1 MIQKYFLV
9 VILIIVV
16 IVLFLKSLNI
26 EYFKVNHHPLS
37 EGYADCPNKVDKD
50 DKDDLSCCN
59 QLLNNHIKKSV
70 DDDDDFRYIHKVDPT
85 HSCCIKSCI
94 NDFTNVDCDKYP
106 KSEGTID
113 YNPVLSCSGEE
124 GTVRND
130 FKDTNTK
137 NLHYFFS
144 SGCAECVKNF
154 KGAVELL
161 ANPDADEC
169 EETTQ

>member
-26 EYFKVNHHPLS
+26 ENFQHSQHTPFAKNMCGDASY
-37 EGYADCPNKVDKD
+37 D
-50 DKDDLSCCN
+50 DENDLSCCN
-59 QLLNNHIKKSV
+59 QLLNNHISHN
-70 DDDDDFRYIHKVDPT
+70 DFRYIHKVDPT

-94 NDFTNVDCDKYP
+94 HDFTNVDCDKYP
-106 KSEGTID
+106 ISDGTVD
-113 YNPVLSCSGEE
+113 EKPGLSCSGEE
-124 GTVRND
+124 GTLRTDFND
-130 FKDTNTK
+130 TK

-154 KGAVELL
+154 NGAVELL
-161 ANPDADEC
+161 ANPDADDC
-169 EETTQ
+169 EDTTQTTQ

>member
-26 EYFKVNHHPLS
+26 ENFQHSQHTPFAK
-37 EGYADCPNKVDKD
+37 DMCNKKNYDNEN
-50 DKDDLSCCN
+50 DLSCCN

-94 NDFTNVDCDKYP
+94 HDFTNVDCDKYP
-106 KSEGTID
+106 ISDGTVD
-113 YNPVLSCSGEE
+113 EKPGLSCSGEE

-161 ANPDADEC
+161 ANPEAEEC